1 MKEKDL
7 QKELDRK
14 IESIKKKLSV
24 NCDEY
29 NRLTEQLEGLLDERY
44 PEREEEN
51 FKEALYKAYLESG
64 MSFDELLDIL
74 NDCKNLPFD

>member
-1 MKEKDL
+1 MRETDR

-24 NCDEY
+24 NRDEY
-29 NRLTEQLEGLLDERY
+29 NRLTEQLEELLVERY
-44 PEREEEN
+44 PERKEEN
-51 FKEALYKAYLESG
+51 LKETLYKAFKESE

-74 NDCKNLPFD
+74 NDYKDLPFT

>member
-1 MKEKDL
+1 MRETDR

-24 NCDEY
+24 NRDEY
-29 NRLTEQLEGLLDERY
+29 NRLTEQLEELLVERY
-44 PEREEEN
+44 PERKEEN
-51 FKEALYKAYLESG
+51 LKETLYKAFKESG

-74 NDCKNLPFD
+74 NDYKDLPFT

>member
-1 MKEKDL
+1 MRETDR

-24 NCDEY
+24 NRDEY
-29 NRLTEQLEGLLDERY
+29 NRLTEQLEKLLVERY
-44 PEREEEN
+44 PERKEEN
-51 FKEALYKAYLESG
+51 LKEALYKAFKESG

-74 NDCKNLPFD
+74 NDCKDLPFT

>member
-1 MKEKDL
+1 MRETDR

-24 NCDEY
+24 NRDEY
-29 NRLTEQLEGLLDERY
+29 NRLTAQLEKLLVERY
-44 PEREEEN
+44 SERKEEN
-51 FKEALYKAYLESG
+51 LKEALYKAFKESG

-74 NDCKNLPFD
+74 NDCKDLPFT